1 MTSKVLERGLQF
13 LPLVWSSNHVQTGES
28 CGRSVR
34 ATAAA
39 SLLQH
44 SIVGEGDEHPLGMVL
59 ELMLDGVVLQPRDNL
74 PKRGGNG
81 CAQVMRQDTLLA
93 TENDVM

>member
-13 LPLVWSSNHVQTGES
+13 LPLGWSSNQVQTGES

-34 ATAAA
+34 AIAAA
-39 SLLQH
+39 PLLPH
-44 SIVGEGDEHPLGMVL
+44 SIVGEGDGHPLGTVP
-59 ELMLDGVVLQPRDNL
+59 ESILDVVVPQPRDNL
-74 PKRGGNG
+74 PRRGGNG
-81 CAQVMRQDTLLA
+81 CVQAMRQDTLLA